1 MALREFTDLEGR
13 LWRVWDTR
21 PEKPQL
27 VRAGFE
33 NGWLSFETDDG
44 EKCRLAPLPADWF
57 GLEDAALSELLNVAR
72 RSELLPN
79 QP

>member
-1 MALREFTDLEGR
+1 MTDLEGR

-27 VRAGFE
+27 VRPGYE

-44 EKCRLAPLPADWF
+44 EKRRLVPFPAEWF
-57 GLEDAALSELLNVAR
+57 AMDEAALAELLNAAR
-72 RSELLPN
+72 QTGEEPI
-79 QP
+79 PPAAA